1 VRERSDV
8 VLIDAPPLLRV
19 GDAMALSAKADGII
33 VVTRLRVVRRPML
46 KEIRRLLDV
55 APAAKLGFVL
65 TGAQEEEGYGYGSYK
80 AYESPQAAKERV
92 S

>member
-1 VRERSDV
+1 
-8 VLIDAPPLLRV
+8 
-19 GDAMALSAKADGII
+19 MALSAKADGII

-46 KEIRRLLDV
+46 KEIRRLLEV

-65 TGAQEEEGYGYGSYK
+65 TGSQEEEGYGYGSYK
-80 AYESPQAAKERV
+80 AYEAPQAAKERV

>member
-1 VRERSDV
+1 
-8 VLIDAPPLLRV
+8 
-19 GDAMALSAKADGII
+19 MALSAKADGII

-65 TGAQEEEGYGYGSYK
+65 TGVEAREMYGGSNYGYLGSQATPPEEEPPTLREVGPGASVKSSG
-80 AYESPQAAKERV
+80 R
-92 S
+92 